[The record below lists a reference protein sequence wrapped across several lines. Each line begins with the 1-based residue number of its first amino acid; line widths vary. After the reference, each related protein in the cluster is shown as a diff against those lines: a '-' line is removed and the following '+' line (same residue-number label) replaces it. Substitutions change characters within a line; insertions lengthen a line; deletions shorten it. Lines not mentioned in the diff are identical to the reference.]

1 MLAMPP
7 NCVFDIVGFGEISE
21 RPKISMGMTGSEN
34 RNRNRKVSS
43 TRVVKIHEYFNIR
56 LVHEYSGT
64 RRSPIVLLSADKT
77 THGDKE
83 LKDGGDGDIKWHPE
97 HLSPPSRVECDS
109 SAEAVQCSDVM
120 DDAVMAGKPK
130 HRRNRTTFTTY
141 QLHELER
148 AFERTHYPDVYG
160 REALA
165 NKISLPEVRVQ
176 VRSWAG
182 ASQLGTSSVTA
193 GCAQWLPRMLSRGG
207 QIKGLGT
214 KQMFPRGQGMAHRW
228 ESGSQGIK
236 LCVFRYKVCS
246 RNFVRVP

>member
-1 MLAMPP
+1 
-7 NCVFDIVGFGEISE
+7 
-21 RPKISMGMTGSEN
+21 MGMTGSGN
-34 RNRNRKVSS
+34 CNRNRKVSS
-43 TRVVKIHEYFNIR
+43 TRVVKIHEYFNTR
-56 LVHEYSGT
+56 LVHEYSLT
-64 RRSPIVLLSADKT
+64 RCSSIVLLSADKT

-83 LKDGGDGDIKWHPE
+83 LKDGGDRDMKWHPE

-109 SAEAVQCSDVM
+109 SAEAVQSSDVM

-176 VRSWAG
+176 VRSWTG
-182 ASQLGTSSVTA
+182 ASQRISSVTA
-193 GCAQWLPRMLSRGG
+193 GGRSFYPASDRAR
-207 QIKGLGT
+207 
-214 KQMFPRGQGMAHRW
+214 
-228 ESGSQGIK
+228 
-236 LCVFRYKVCS
+236 
-246 RNFVRVP
+246 